1 METTQL
7 IFFRLM
13 PQKNQ
18 LYIFILLAFLS
29 TLSFSQ
35 EKHLVVGTKISPPF
49 VMENE
54 DGTLT
59 GISVD
64 LWKEIAQ
71 DLGVTYEFKKSDFKE
86 MLENVETAK
95 VDLAISAITV
105 NAEREEFLDF
115 THSYYST
122 GLGIAV
128 LPRQKRGW
136 FNLLSS
142 FLSIEFLKV
151 LLGLSMLILIS
162 GFLLWLFER
171 KRNPEQFGESALKGI
186 GSGFWWSAVTMTT
199 VGYGDKSPITF
210 GGRLVALVW
219 MFVGIITI
227 SGFTAAIT
235 SSLTL
240 SQFETVIEGPEDLSK
255 VRVATVEVSTSQ
267 SYLKSKRINFNAY
280 PSLDEALLA
289 LSKGEQEA
297 VVFDYP
303 ILKFTVNKDFNGK
316 IKILAN
322 SFESQD
328 YAIALPTNS
337 LLREEINLALLR
349 KIHSPVRIEIISKYF
364 GE

>member
-1 METTQL
+1 M
-7 IFFRLM
+7 
-13 PQKNQ
+13 QKRTQ
-18 LYIFILLAFLS
+18 LYIFIFLVFFCK
-29 TLSFSQ
+29 LCFAQ
-35 EKHLVVGTKISPPF
+35 EKHLVVGTKVSPPF
-49 VMENE
+49 VIENE
-54 DGTLT
+54 DGSLT

-64 LWKEIAQ
+64 LWDEIAK
-71 DLGVTYEFKKSDFKE
+71 DLGVTYEFKKSDFKT

-115 THSYYST
+115 SHSYYST

-128 LPRQKRGW
+128 LPKQKRSW
-136 FNLLSS
+136 FNLFRS
-142 FLSIEFLKV
+142 FLSIEFLEV
-151 LLGLSMLILIS
+151 LFGLSMLILVF
-162 GFLLWLFER
+162 GFLLWVFER

-240 SQFETVIEGPEDLSK
+240 SQFETVVEGPKDLPK
-255 VRVATVEVSTSQ
+255 VRVTTVEGSTSEI
-267 SYLKSKRINFNAY
+267 YLKSKRINYSSY
-280 PSLDEALLA
+280 PTISNA
-289 LSKGEQEA
+289 LSALAIGEQDA

-303 ILKFTVNKDFNGK
+303 ILKFTANNDFSGK
-316 IKILAN
+316 VKVLEN
-322 SFESQD
+322 TFDSQD

-337 LLREEINLALLR
+337 PLREEINLALLR
-349 KIHSPVRIEIISKYF
+349 KIHSPVRNEIITKYF
-364 GE
+364 GK

>member
-1 METTQL
+1 MQKQTQ
-7 IFFRLM
+7 F
-13 PQKNQ
+13 
-18 LYIFILLAFLS
+18 YILILLTFFAN
-29 TLSFSQ
+29 LSFSQ

-49 VMENE
+49 VMENY

-59 GISVD
+59 GISID
-64 LWKEIAQ
+64 LWKEIAD
-71 DLGVTYEFKKSDFKE
+71 DLEVTYEFKKSNLQE
-86 MLENVETAK
+86 MLENVETGK

-115 THSYYST
+115 SHSYYAT

-128 LPRQKRGW
+128 LPKQKKSW
-136 FNLLSS
+136 FSLFES

-151 LLGLSMLILIS
+151 LFGLSMLILVF

-171 KRNPEQFGESALKGI
+171 KRNPGQFGESALKGI

-240 SQFETVIEGPEDLSK
+240 SQFETVVAGPEDLSK
-255 VRVATVEVSTSQ
+255 VRVTTVEGSS
-267 SYLKSKRINFNAY
+267 SEIYLKSKRINYNSY
-280 PSLDEALLA
+280 PSLNEALLA
-289 LSKGEQEA
+289 LSKGEQDA
-297 VVFDYP
+297 VVFDFP
-303 ILKFTVNKDFNGK
+303 ILKFTSNNDFNGK
-316 IKILAN
+316 IKVLAN
-322 SFESQD
+322 SFESQE

-337 LLREEINLALLR
+337 PLREEVNLALLR
-349 KIHSPVRIEIISKYF
+349 KIHSSTKKEIITKYF
-364 GE
+364 GQ